1 MPRPKGCNSA
11 ASCSACAGES
21 LTPSSSASST
31 TSPRSL
37 AGLVASDARKA
48 SRSSPIEWRV
58 VGTSVLRSA
67 SSAACTDQASR
78 QGSASAARRMCAGD
92 GPTVETHTQRAE
104 RANAFG
110 CTSSSTAR
118 RTSSKLLSG
127 SPIPIKTTLTS
138 GGKRRCRIVRSASQ
152 TCARISSARKL
163 RSRPIVP
170 VEQKVQPREQ
180 PTCDEMQS
188 DVVLPPTI
196 GIRTHSTASPSSS
209 LSSSFCVPSEAM
221 ELSLTAPAHT
231 GPQSAS
237 RRRRKLGE
245 YRFGLHSVSS
255 PSDLG
260 STPLRSSDHTPS
272 PLSDAAW
279 LSFRQPNAARS
290 TSGGLTSS

>member
-127 SPIPIKTTLTS
+127 SPIPIKTTFRIATAEPASL
-138 GGKRRCRIVRSASQ
+138 RACRACQ
-152 TCARISSARKL
+152 TCSRISALESCACT
-163 RSRPIVP
+163 PIVP
-170 VEQKVQPREQ
+170 VAQNVQRRPH
-180 PTCDEMQS
+180 PTCELTQTVQRCLPDETWS
-188 DVVLPPTI
+188 CRINTVSTRRPDASSTTSFSPPTLC
-196 GIRTHSTASPSSS
+196 TVSTTLLVTPTKASHSPAAASFGSPAACSGAAWS
-209 LSSSFCVPSEAM
+209 
-221 ELSLTAPAHT
+221 AP
-231 GPQSAS
+231 S
-237 RRRRKLGE
+237 RRKRCR
-245 YRFGLHSVSS
+245 
-255 PSDLG
+255 
-260 STPLRSSDHTPS
+260 
-272 PLSDAAW
+272 
-279 LSFRQPNAARS
+279 
-290 TSGGLTSS
+290 